1 MSDAFHSP
9 TGDRTIIVRVPLRF
23 RRYGGRKRMI
33 ATDQA
38 IARPP
43 APKVDSAIPKAL
55 GRAWRWKQLLESGDY
70 SSITDLADAEKIN
83 HSYVRRLLRL
93 TLLSPE
99 IIEMILD
106 GRLPRHVQL
115 ANLLRPCPIEW
126 ERQADRLR

>member
-1 MSDAFHSP
+1 MSGALNPP

-23 RRYGGRKRMI
+23 RRHGGRKRMI

-43 APKVDSAIPKAL
+43 APKVDSTILKAL
-55 GRAWRWKQLLESGDY
+55 GRAWRWKRLLDSGDY
-70 SSITDLADAEKIN
+70 ASVADLAASEKIN

-115 ANLLRPCPIEW
+115 EDLLRPCPFEW